1 MRKIFKKAC
10 ALALVCA
17 MTVQP
22 ISGNFLNLSPKIVEA
37 APVTNTA
44 TVPAA
49 QSRVEAAKNNT
60 EWQVGAKMPYFR
72 YDTSPAEVPNS
83 YTNNAANLAAMDEGT
98 VSYQDNYT
106 GTKKVSTNFDRDNI
120 ASQASNQSYVELG
133 KGQSITWKIKTG
145 RGGDGVNVRYTLPD
159 GNGGTDNAGKPLG
172 LQSQFSVSTSNNASV
187 LGYDNEDSS
196 RRYNTYLSS
205 SSVKVTSDYAWQ
217 YFPSG
222 HPVDANNADGAPG
235 FAFDEVHFRLSQ
247 ALTGGSTITIT
258 NTGDYTLGID
268 FIEVEYTDYISAP
281 SGAVVVPAG
290 THTQSQLEGY
300 ISRAEAGSKIV
311 YFASGVHYL
320 DSTWILAADGVKFTG
335 AGMWYTKLQFTSSGM
350 GSGGICGEKTGYCQN
365 IEFCNMYINSNLHS
379 RFDQQANYKCFRDL
393 FAKGT
398 SIHDVWEEHFECG
411 FWIGRYDS
419 NSINKQSDLS
429 IYNCRVRNNFAD
441 GINFCQGTRDSNVH
455 NCDIRNN
462 GDDGL
467 AMWNA
472 TDFQQDDEYNNI
484 FCYNTVEFI
493 WRAGG
498 IAVYGGDGHK
508 VYNNYV
514 RDMYLAAGIHVTDGF
529 PGPKFQ
535 NTKKI
540 EIANNVVV
548 RAGTYSDSW
557 KEALAAIDVKGGVQN
572 VEFNN
577 NEVYDSQ
584 NNAIRT
590 WDVSAST
597 VSFNNTVVFG
607 VGLDQH
613 NDSYS
618 CSAHSP
624 TAVRQSNANVKY
636 NNFIVKNVV
645 TKYLSE
651 SADKHWPY
659 YCDVAT
665 NLPTIPTSESKF
677 GNTNYKF
684 TIDSNGSYAYSGG
697 AYVANSN
704 ANSFPGYD
712 ITNGQKILKEGTEPE
727 TDPEIVTRD
736 PDETLPTEAP
746 TKKPFGP
753 GEGDKELSGL
763 QGTYTWGNTYQ
774 YQQQHSDNGISNSHK
789 YLVMTYTG
797 NIDGVRLEPTATQ
810 GQIIW
815 FADDQSPKFVTVDG
829 SAVPATGDNTTV
841 VIDLEASGITPA
853 FFGGYHIHTGATT
866 PAGTVTISKAWLT
879 DTVPSLSE
887 EETTKKPE
895 PDTTKAPEPDTT
907 KEVEPET
914 TKAEEPETTKKQEVS
929 GYDLTVEGLAWANDQ
944 GSTELKEGDNVTFSV
959 LVMNNSSTDI
969 PAGAVIGF
977 KAVVDGNATVSNQ
990 TFKDGLK
997 AGETVKL
1004 SAATKWTATYGGH
1017 TVVATV
1023 DDTNTLPNELDENN
1037 NTRTKSFNV
1046 AGEEKTYAKVSG
1058 GYDLVVTKLEWDKSS
1073 IGVGDKVLFTA
1084 TVTNIGDVDA
1094 PAGAQLGVRVHMDGN
1109 EGILVWDDTHTTG
1122 LKAGES
1128 VKLTMTG
1135 GSNNNIYWTA
1145 SAGTHT
1151 ATAWVNDQTS
1161 RYPNEVNYNN
1171 NRTDFKVTVPGRAMI
1186 ENPDESDDLDNIVP
1200 DDPTKIH
1207 ISNSVKIEGYQ
1218 ISTALGG
1225 SRVVGSVEPTINNKK
1240 VVNWGFVY
1248 AVTKA
1253 GDETFDVKDTD
1264 MFVGT
1269 TSKYAVALES
1279 TPIGTAENV
1288 KFGTSDTAT
1297 YFVRTTL
1304 FGANSVK
1311 EYTAQYKVRAYA
1323 ELSDGSYVYSKV
1335 RSYSV
1340 YDICDTL
1347 YTKKMM
1353 NTLASHN
1360 YLYNNILK
1368 VVNPDYEEN
1377 DYNWGNTVVDSS
1389 TIK

>member
-17 MTVQP
+17 MTIQP
-22 ISGNFLNLSPKIVEA
+22 ISGDFLNLSPKIVEA
-37 APVTNTA
+37 APVTNTV

-83 YTNNAANLAAMDEGT
+83 YTNNATNLAAMDEGT

-145 RGGDGVNVRYTLPD
+145 HGGDGVNVRYTLPD

-247 ALTGGSTITIT
+247 VLTGESTITIT
-258 NTGDYTLGID
+258 NTGNYTLGID

-300 ISRAEAGSKIV
+300 ILKAEAGSKIV

-320 DSTWILAADGVKFTG
+320 DSTWILAANGVKFTG
-335 AGMWYTKLQFTSSGM
+335 AGMWYTKLQFTGSDM
-350 GSGGICGEKTGYCQN
+350 GSGGICGERTGYCQN
-365 IEFCNMYINSNLHS
+365 VEFCNMYINSNLHS
-379 RFDQQANYKCFRDL
+379 RFKQQANYKCFRDL

-398 SIHDVWEEHFECG
+398 SIHDIWEEHFECG
-411 FWIGRYDS
+411 FWVGRYDS

-429 IYNCRVRNNFAD
+429 IFNCRVRNNFAD
-441 GINFCQGTRDSNVH
+441 GVNFCQGTRDSNVH

-467 AMWNA
+467 AMWND
-472 TDFQQDDEYNNI
+472 TEFQQDDEYNNI

-540 EIANNVVV
+540 EIKNNVVV

-557 KEALAAIDVKGGVQN
+557 KEPLAAIDVKGGVQN

-590 WDVSAST
+590 WDVNSST

-613 NDSYS
+613 NDSYF
-618 CSAHSP
+618 CNAHSA
-624 TAVRQSNANVKY
+624 TAVRQSSANVKF
-636 NNFIVKNVV
+636 NNFIAKNVV

-665 NLPTIPTSESKF
+665 NLPTIPTSESQF

-684 TIDSNGSYAYSGG
+684 TIDSNGNYAYSGG
-697 AYVANSN
+697 TYVANSN

-712 ITNGQKILKEGTEPE
+712 MTNGQKILKEGTEPE
-727 TDPEIVTRD
+727 TTKVPE
-736 PDETLPTEAP
+736 P
-746 TKKPFGP
+746 
-753 GEGDKELSGL
+753 
-763 QGTYTWGNTYQ
+763 
-774 YQQQHSDNGISNSHK
+774 
-789 YLVMTYTG
+789 
-797 NIDGVRLEPTATQ
+797 
-810 GQIIW
+810 
-815 FADDQSPKFVTVDG
+815 
-829 SAVPATGDNTTV
+829 
-841 VIDLEASGITPA
+841 
-853 FFGGYHIHTGATT
+853 
-866 PAGTVTISKAWLT
+866 
-879 DTVPSLSE
+879 
-887 EETTKKPE
+887 ETTKKPE
-895 PDTTKAPEPDTT
+895 PETT
-907 KEVEPET
+907 KE
-914 TKAEEPETTKKQEVS
+914 QEVS

-959 LVMNNSSTDI
+959 LVVNNSSIDI
-969 PAGAVIGF
+969 PAGTVIGF

-990 TFKDGLK
+990 TFKNGLR

-1004 SAATKWTATYGGH
+1004 SATTKWTATYGGH

-1023 DDTNTLPNELDENN
+1023 DDTNKLPNESNENN
-1037 NTRTKSFNV
+1037 NTRTKLFNV

-1073 IGVGDKVLFTA
+1073 IGAGDKILFTA
-1084 TVTNIGDVDA
+1084 TVTNIGDTDA
-1094 PAGAQLGVRVHMDGN
+1094 PAGAQLGVCVYMDGN
-1109 EGILVWDDTHTTG
+1109 EDVLVWDDTHKTG
-1122 LKAGES
+1122 LEAGES

-1135 GSNNNIYWTA
+1135 GSNDNIYWTA
-1145 SAGTHT
+1145 SAGIHT

-1171 NRTDFKVTVPGRAMI
+1171 NKTDFKVTVPSRALV

-1200 DDPTKIH
+1200 DDSTKIH

-1225 SRVVGSVEPTINNKK
+1225 SRVVGSVEPTINNKR

-1269 TSKYAVALES
+1269 TNKYAVALES

-1288 KFGTSDTAT
+1288 KPGTSDTAT
-1297 YFVRTTL
+1297 CFVRTTL

-1323 ELSDGSYVYSKV
+1323 LLSDGSYVYSDIC
-1335 RSYSV
+1335 SYSV
-1340 YDICDTL
+1340 YEIASTL
-1347 YTKKMM
+1347 YDKRMM
-1353 NTLASHN
+1353 STYSGHN
-1360 YLYNNILK
+1360 YLYDSILK
-1368 VVNPDYEEN
+1368 VVNSSYIKV
-1377 DYNWGNTVVDSS
+1377 DYNWSDTVVGFEN
-1389 TIK
+1389 